1 MALGSAMQD
10 HEEDI
15 EDMSHYDEEATIA
28 NESDSEITLTINE
41 DKSSVKDSIV
51 SVRMVSPEGKN
62 KRRTFRGY
70 SYKKGSR
77 KKRKDKKE
85 DEDDEKAEEEQKE
98 DKNNEENT
106 WQL

>member
-15 EDMSHYDEEATIA
+15 EDLSHYDEEATIA

-62 KRRTFRGY
+62 RRRTFRGY

-77 KKRKDKKE
+77 KKKEENKE
-85 DEDDEKAEEEQKE
+85 DDKEEEEEHNNKE
-98 DKNNEENT
+98 EENT